1 MATDIWTVQAALNW
15 CQGYLERHDDPNP
28 RLSAQWLLAH
38 ATGLSRI
45 EVYTNFDKPLS
56 LEERDILRDAVR
68 RRGAGEPLQYI
79 QSQAP
84 FRYLMVKVRPGV
96 LIPRPETE
104 VLVEE
109 ALAFVDECAGQRG
122 EGSFVDVV
130 DCCTGS
136 GCIACSIATERLNV
150 RVTATDISP
159 VAVEVARENVEACE
173 ASREEDAPSVA
184 DRMRVL
190 ECDLLSALDDE
201 SADVIVSN
209 PPYIPTAVMAE
220 LPQEVAAHEPELALE
235 GGEDGLDIYRRMLPE
250 MQRVLRPGGAFA
262 LELHE
267 TCLGAAAQLAEE
279 AGFRAVRVVKD
290 LVGRPRILTARR

>member
-1 MATDIWTVQAALNW
+1 MANDIWTIKAALDW

-45 EVYTNFDKPLS
+45 EVYANFEKPLS

-79 QSQAP
+79 QGEAP
-84 FRYLMVKVRPGV
+84 FRHLMVKVRPGV

-104 VLVEE
+104 ILVEE
-109 ALAFVDECAGQRG
+109 ALAFIDERAASVGRV
-122 EGSFVDVV
+122 VDVV

-136 GCIACSIATERLNV
+136 GCIACSIATEREDV

-159 VAVEVARENVEACE
+159 VAVEVARENVALC
-173 ASREEDAPSVA
+173 DAQNEGLSVA
-184 DRMRVL
+184 QRMSVH
-190 ECDLLSALDDE
+190 ECDLFSAVADA
-201 SADVIVSN
+201 SVDVIVSN
-209 PPYIPTAVMAE
+209 PPYIPTVVMAE

-235 GGEDGLDIYRRMLPE
+235 GGVDGLDIFRRMLPE
-250 MQRVLRPGGAFA
+250 MKRVLRPDGAFA
-262 LELHE
+262 CELHE
-267 TCLGAAAQLAEE
+267 TCLDAAAELAK
-279 AGFRAVRVVKD
+279 ASGFDTVRIVND
-290 LVGRPRILTARR
+290 LVGRPRILTGRC